1 MADKPKDSKGKGG
14 KKTVSDRDAID
25 TLPLSM
31 IPLQSTTL
39 KSARLIKNSRLE
51 TAVELHNDPISG
63 SLQIRP
69 EDVAESFP
77 GAVGDQEI
85 ISNLAAL
92 HSYDV
97 YSLRT
102 SLKKLG
108 IKVDNTVLEL
118 SDNMKDQLDQ
128 YAVEFTRP
136 LIRNIFGD
144 GANDIHD
151 QDGLVKMFR
160 DPDRVRV
167 AQRLR
172 LMAQKTNIPI
182 EEIPKF
188 LENYNDVFLSVA
200 YYRHSFES
208 VVPDINRFWLWL
220 GDLRSRREVI
230 SSPRTMTA
238 CRKIEESLRFL
249 SSSIRERLGR
259 FRGSF
264 EVFWDDMNPQS
275 FDKLRREIEDNHVG
289 MGAVLCGLVVK
300 MHGWSHAFPDNEQAG
315 PATRAQYLISEM
327 EPGMEQLKEME
338 NDARTRI
345 GLTLVH
351 IF

>member
-1 MADKPKDSKGKGG
+1 MTDKSKDNKGKGKG
-14 KKTVSDRDAID
+14 PISDKDAID

-31 IPLQSTTL
+31 IPLSSSTL

-77 GAVGDQEI
+77 GNAQDQEI
-85 ISNLAAL
+85 ISALSKL

-108 IKVDNTVLEL
+108 INVDNTVLEL
-118 SDNMKDQLDQ
+118 SDNMKDRLDH
-128 YAVEFTRP
+128 YAVEFSRP
-136 LIRNIFGD
+136 LIRNIFGN
-144 GANDIHD
+144 GANDLND
-151 QDGLVKMFR
+151 QDGLVKIFR

-182 EEIPKF
+182 EQLPKF

-208 VVPDINRFWLWL
+208 IVPDINRFWMWL
-220 GDLRSRREVI
+220 ADLRNRREV
-230 SSPRTMTA
+230 SGSPRTSA
-238 CRKIEESLRFL
+238 SCRKVEESLRFL
-249 SSSIRERLGR
+249 SGSIRERLGR
-259 FRGSF
+259 FRGAF
-264 EVFWDDMNPQS
+264 EAFWEDMNPQS
-275 FDKLRREIEDNHVG
+275 FERLRREIEDNHVG
-289 MGAVLCGLVVK
+289 MGAVLCGLIVK
-300 MHGWSHAFPDNEQAG
+300 MRNWSQAFPDNEVGG

-327 EPGMEQLKEME
+327 EPGLEQLKEME
-338 NDARTRI
+338 NEARARI

-351 IF
+351 MF